1 MIDNWFKYL
10 VIFSNNTIWGKTN
23 LLHRW
28 KSELIIDE
36 ALSLSYIEQCGVTNM
51 GEPQYRITELGKKVR
66 DN

>member
-1 MIDNWFKYL
+1 MDNWFQYL
-10 VIFSNNTIWGKTN
+10 IVFSGDGVWSKTN

-28 KSELIIDE
+28 KSNAIIE
-36 ALSLSYIEQCGVTNM
+36 NALALSYIEQCGVTDI